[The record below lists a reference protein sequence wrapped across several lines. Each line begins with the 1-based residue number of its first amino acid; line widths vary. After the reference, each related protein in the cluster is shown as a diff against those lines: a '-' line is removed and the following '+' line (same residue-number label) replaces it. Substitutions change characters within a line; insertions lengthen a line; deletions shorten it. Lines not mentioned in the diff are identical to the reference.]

1 MSVNTIK
8 LRDLFES
15 RSKQSNGRLR
25 FLTEMKNGLGLCDKA
40 GNDYKDFAG
49 NRILKDRHLRAEDFS
64 LAELCE
70 AIVGPTWKNLFN
82 PDSRELGRYTTA
94 RSLVEATGGSR
105 ALIESTGVGV
115 DPTAFLNINTFT
127 SVVGGLVEVKILEAF
142 KNPAFIGDALCPAEP
157 TKLNGQKIIGV
168 NRLGDRGKKR
178 LPGEAHT
185 RAQFNER
192 WVQTPETREN
202 ALAVDVYKET
212 IFYDLTGDLMNVAG
226 SVGEELA
233 YRRELEILSLVTGAS
248 NSFNYN
254 GTAYN
259 TYATSMSALGYF
271 NDFSNPLND
280 WTAIQADMLK
290 FARMQDPGTGKRIL
304 TMPNTI
310 LVNPAK
316 VATAN
321 LILQATSTERR
332 TGSGATTPQTTSNPL
347 NISVTGS
354 NPYSGQFQILSS
366 PLLEQVCTAS
376 AADGGLALSQ
386 SDADEYWWML
396 ESGKS
401 FRYMQNYPLSVA
413 QSAPNQYEM
422 LDRGIVASY
431 FANERGIP
439 SVWSPWHIVRN
450 KV

>member
-1 MSVNTIK
+1 MISTIK
-8 LRDLFES
+8 MRSLYES
-15 RSKQSNGRLR
+15 RLKQQNGRFR
-25 FLTEMKNGLGLCDKA
+25 FLTELKNGLGLCDKD
-40 GNDYKDFAG
+40 GNDHKDMAG
-49 NRILKDRHLRAEDFS
+49 NRVLKGAQIRAQDFS
-64 LAELCE
+64 LAELAE
-70 AIVGPTWKNLFN
+70 AIVGPAWKNYFS
-82 PDSRELGRYTTA
+82 PDSNELGKFTVA
-94 RSLVEATGGSR
+94 RSLVASTGDSR
-105 ALIESTGVGV
+105 ALIESTGIGV

-127 SVVGGLVEVKILEAF
+127 SVVGGLVEVKILESF
-142 KNPAFIGDALCPAEP
+142 KNPAFIGDTLCPAEP

-168 NRLGDRGKKR
+168 NRLGDRAKKR
-178 LPGEAHT
+178 LPGESHT

-202 ALAVDVYKET
+202 ALAVDVFKET
-212 IFYDLTGDLMNVAG
+212 VFFDLTGDLMNVAS
-226 SVGEELA
+226 SVGEELG
-233 YRRELEILSLVTGAS
+233 YRRELEILGLVVGAS

-259 TYATSMSALGYF
+259 TYSTSLNALGYF
-271 NDFSNPLND
+271 NDFSNQLTD

-304 TMPNTI
+304 TVPNTI

-321 LILQATSTERR
+321 LIINATSTERR
-332 TGSGATTPQTTSNPL
+332 TGAGATTPQTTSNPL
-347 NISVTGS
+347 NVSVTGS
-354 NPYSGQFQILSS
+354 NPYSGQFTLLSS
-366 PLLEQVCTAS
+366 PLLEQVCTAT

-386 SDADEYWWML
+386 SDADEYWWMF
-396 ESGKS
+396 EAGKS
-401 FRYMQNYPLSVA
+401 FKYMQNYPLSVSQA
-413 QSAPNQYEM
+413 APNQYDM

-439 SVWSPWHIVRN
+439 SVWSPWHIIRN

>member
-254 GTAYN
+254 GVAYN
-259 TYATSMSALGYF
+259 TYSTSLGALGYF
-271 NDFSNPLND
+271 NDFSNLLND

-332 TGSGATTPQTTSNPL
+332 TGTGSPTQTGSNPL
-347 NISVTGS
+347 NVSVTGS

-401 FRYMQNYPLSVA
+401 FRYMQNYPLSVS